1 MSAPA
6 DFWASVAS
14 ADVVTSNDFASLA
27 EDVAGVGY
35 WKLDVATQ
43 TIKWSKGLFRIYGLP
58 EDRQPDLASAMA
70 AVHPDDIKGAYDTLH
85 QAILEGRDYASQA
98 RVKRGDGVWRILKNQ
113 TVCQRDEF
121 GTVVTILGTILDI
134 TDTKSVTG
142 PLEIDDAR
150 YRMLAENATEII
162 LELTTEG
169 VITFVTPTCLR
180 VLGYEPQ
187 ELIGHRSLE
196 FTHPADAKAVM
207 KSVKSLIAAGPGSA
221 STAVPYRALHKQGH
235 WIWLEGQPSVNF
247 DPDTKLPVSLQDVLR
262 DVTARR
268 EAEDRLKESEE
279 RYRAL
284 AEQSKDIIVRVRA
297 DGTLLYV
304 SPGCRSMGYAPE
316 ELIGIKGQLLVHP
329 DDLRSFMEKALE
341 LRSSARV
348 GEGLRREHRFRRKNG
363 DWIWLQGNP
372 TVIRDENGVPREF
385 LNVLRDVTEQ
395 RHQEVALAEAK
406 VAAEAATAAKSEFLA
421 NMSHELRTPL
431 TSIIGFSQL
440 LKAQPELSAQ
450 SARFV
455 DSVTQASQALLS
467 IVNDVL
473 DFSKLE
479 AGQIEIR
486 REPGSPHAIATDA
499 IQLFGPQA
507 EEKGIALNLELDTLP
522 DKALIDTARLRQIL
536 LNLVGNAVKF
546 TETGSVTLKA
556 GFADGQLQFEV
567 RDTGPGIP
575 HDQFDKLFKRFSQV
589 DGTSRRS
596 HGGTGLGLAICKGL
610 AEAMGGSID
619 ARSRHGE
626 GSTFSVRIPA
636 DVVESPAA
644 TSEKNPTLT
653 SFEGLRILVADDN
666 KANRMLIAAMLEPV
680 GVQLALASTGREALE
695 LATARPFDVILM
707 DLHMPEMDGYDA
719 TRTIRSGTGPSSATP
734 VLAFT
739 ADSELRTESGHASV
753 KFQGIVCK
761 PVMQKALLDAIAG
774 AVGLSADAYPVEK
787 ARAARTA

>member
-1 MSAPA
+1 LHSGV
-6 DFWASVAS
+6 SVS
-14 ADVVTSNDFASLA
+14 
-27 EDVAGVGY
+27 E
-35 WKLDVATQ
+35 
-43 TIKWSKGLFRIYGLP
+43 
-58 EDRQPDLASAMA
+58 
-70 AVHPDDIKGAYDTLH
+70 GA
-85 QAILEGRDYASQA
+85 
-98 RVKRGDGVWRILKNQ
+98 
-113 TVCQRDEF
+113 
-121 GTVVTILGTILDI
+121 
-134 TDTKSVTG
+134 
-142 PLEIDDAR
+142 
-150 YRMLAENATEII
+150 
-162 LELTTEG
+162 
-169 VITFVTPTCLR
+169 
-180 VLGYEPQ
+180 
-187 ELIGHRSLE
+187 
-196 FTHPADAKAVM
+196 
-207 KSVKSLIAAGPGSA
+207 
-221 STAVPYRALHKQGH
+221 
-235 WIWLEGQPSVNF
+235 
-247 DPDTKLPVSLQDVLR
+247 
-262 DVTARR
+262 
-268 EAEDRLKESEE
+268 
-279 RYRAL
+279 
-284 AEQSKDIIVRVRA
+284 
-297 DGTLLYV
+297 
-304 SPGCRSMGYAPE
+304 
-316 ELIGIKGQLLVHP
+316 
-329 DDLRSFMEKALE
+329 
-341 LRSSARV
+341 
-348 GEGLRREHRFRRKNG
+348 RREHRFRCKNG
-363 DWIWLQGNP
+363 DWVWLQGNP
-372 TVIRDENGVPREF
+372 TAIRDENGLPREF
-385 LNVLRDVTEQ
+385 LSVVRDVTEQ

-486 REPGSPHAIATDA
+486 REPGSTHAIATDA

-507 EEKGIALNLELDTLP
+507 EEKGIALNLELDSLP

-556 GFADGQLQFEV
+556 GFADGHLQFEV